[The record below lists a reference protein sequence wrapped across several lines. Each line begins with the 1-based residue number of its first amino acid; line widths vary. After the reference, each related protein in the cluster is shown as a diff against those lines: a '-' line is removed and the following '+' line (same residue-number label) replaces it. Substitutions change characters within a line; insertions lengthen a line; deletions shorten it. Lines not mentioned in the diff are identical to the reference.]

1 MSAAYREVS
10 FSIRPLDPAREILIA
25 ELSQLPYESFLETEN
40 GLKAYIREADFD
52 IASLQELNVLTFG
65 KSQIDYVTRII
76 PEENWNAKWEADF
89 DPILVDGL
97 CLVRAPFHETQDVAY
112 EIVIMPKMSFGTGHH
127 ETTFLMIRQMLQLD
141 LIGKN
146 VLDMG
151 CGTGVLAIL
160 ACKMG
165 AKKVRAIDI
174 DEWSYTNSFENAKS
188 NDCNGIEIEQGDV
201 ELLKGPE
208 SYDIILANINRNV
221 LLSDIPNYVNRLN
234 KDGLLLL
241 SGFFTED
248 LEQITS
254 VCAKTGLRLENFQE
268 KNNWVSAK
276 YVF

>member
-52 IASLQELNVLTFG
+52 IASLQELNILTFG

>member
-52 IASLQELNVLTFG
+52 IASLQELNILTFG

-174 DEWSYTNSFENAKS
+174 DEWSYTNSLENAKS

>member
-10 FSIRPLDPAREILIA
+10 FTILPIDPAREILIA

-40 GLKAYIREADFD
+40 GLKAYIREGDFD
-52 IASLQELNVLTFG
+52 EVSLQKLNILTLENT
-65 KSQIDYVTRII
+65 QIDYITRII
-76 PEENWNAKWEADF
+76 PVENWNAKWEADF

-112 EIVIMPKMSFGTGHH
+112 EIVVMPKMSFGTGHH

-141 LIGKN
+141 ITEKN

-151 CGTGVLAIL
+151 CGTGILAIL

-165 AKKVRAIDI
+165 AEKVRAIDI
-174 DEWSYTNSFENAKS
+174 DEWSYTNSLENAES
-188 NDCNGIEIEQGDV
+188 NDCNGIEIELGDV

-221 LLSDIPNYVNRLN
+221 LLSDIPNYVSRLN

-241 SGFFTED
+241 SGFYTED

-254 VCAKTGLRLENFQE
+254 VCEQAGLRLENFQK